1 VELFRKYQ
9 VRDDSRGKVIENV
22 PSPPEVN
29 MRVKIG
35 MFCST
40 FAELG
45 VFAAA
50 AVALAAGLMTL
61 R

>member
-1 VELFRKYQ
+1 
-9 VRDDSRGKVIENV
+9 
-22 PSPPEVN
+22 
-29 MRVKIG
+29 MRQKIG
-35 MFCST
+35 SLCST

-50 AVALAAGLMTL
+50 AVALAAGLMSL